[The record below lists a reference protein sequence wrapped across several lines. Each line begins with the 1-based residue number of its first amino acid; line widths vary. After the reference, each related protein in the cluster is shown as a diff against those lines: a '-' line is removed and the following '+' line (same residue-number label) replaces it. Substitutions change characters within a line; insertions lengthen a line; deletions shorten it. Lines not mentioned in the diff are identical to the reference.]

1 MEEKKERS
9 FEYRDNR
16 FEFIVYLNNFI
27 IAKRN
32 FGIQNYIEKSMHTE
46 EFSEAFNSIYKMI
59 DNDLKSK
66 SMIYM
71 WYNVWDGEFSCLTEN
86 ELLGDLQEP
95 WETTFKIVVT
105 DRGREVAS
113 RIWDGRYY
121 PKFIKDKV
129 DLTNKWVRITN
140 KEGKVETYDKESFFA
155 DNDENMSPKM
165 AMIKDMIYLKDDV
178 LYKII
183 DKIADTC
190 SRKEKKSGMQR
201 ITDFSTTLKY
211 GDKEYTTDLKKYN
224 NKLAENWSKEKN
236 FKRQR

>member
-46 EFSEAFNSIYKMI
+46 EFSEAFNNIYKMI

-190 SRKEKKSGMQR
+190 SRKEKKNGMQR